1 MKTTRVKG
9 ASTMDLLIW
18 VVVASVIALM
28 IVTNFDSTVSST
40 KAMEAKNQLNHLHAL
55 EKTYYYINSK
65 YSTDLDEIGYEHAK
79 LTTEGGNAN
88 YQIEIISA
96 SPSGFVARATAVVD
110 FDNDGAINV
119 WEVDQDKN
127 IKEITKD

>member
-1 MKTTRVKG
+1 
-9 ASTMDLLIW
+9 MDLLIW
-18 VVVASVIALM
+18 VVVASIIALM
-28 IVTNFDSTVSST
+28 VVTNFDSTVSST

-55 EKTYYYINSK
+55 EKTYHYINSK
-65 YSTDLDEIGYEHAK
+65 YSADLDEIGFEHAK

-88 YQIEIISA
+88 YQIEIINASA
-96 SPSGFVARATAVVD
+96 SGFTARATAVVD